1 MHASPAREKTKKETP
16 MKKHYDPPEIEVIL
30 VKNEDILTGSNDL
43 EDLENP
49 FALTLD

>member
-1 MHASPAREKTKKETP
+1 
-16 MKKHYDPPEIEVIL
+16 MKKTYETPEIEVIL

-49 FALTLD
+49 FAL

>member
-1 MHASPAREKTKKETP
+1 